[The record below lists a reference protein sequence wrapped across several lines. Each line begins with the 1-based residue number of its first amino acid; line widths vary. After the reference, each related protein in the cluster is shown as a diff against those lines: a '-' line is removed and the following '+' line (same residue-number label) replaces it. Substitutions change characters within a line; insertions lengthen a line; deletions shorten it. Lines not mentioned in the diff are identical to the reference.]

1 MTPPV
6 TSDRCAHE
14 RRTPLAPPTRRR
26 RPVRTLIT
34 LVVIVVLPFLAVFIG
49 TKTSDATWTPK
60 LALDLEGGTQVIL
73 TPVSTD
79 GREPTS
85 EDISQ
90 AINVIRQ
97 RVDGSGVS
105 EAEISS
111 QGGNNIVVAI
121 PGKASE
127 ETIETIS
134 RSSHM
139 EFRPV
144 LVQDYAF
151 SAPTEEPTADPSA
164 DATGAPTA
172 EPTADATASAG
183 DETATPTPTESADT
197 TADAT
202 DDASA
207 PATPPADD
215 ATTEPTQEPT
225 AAAERPS
232 EPASASDVAYWVTD
246 DLRAEFDALDCTDPA
261 NLGGSIAGTP
271 DAAFIS
277 CGVDG
282 DGNSDGLKY
291 ILGPVEID
299 GKEIDSASSGLE
311 VLPSG
316 AMGNR
321 WVVNMEFTSKGAD
334 QFTDVTTR
342 LATQSEPLNQFAM
355 VLDGLVI
362 SAPSVSQAIPNGR
375 AEISGSFNQTSAA
388 QLANRLN
395 FGSLP
400 LDFTVQSEQQI
411 SATLGTEQLEKGLL
425 AGVIG
430 LLLVVL
436 YSMLQYRTLGL
447 VTVASLA
454 IAAVL
459 TYGVITMLSWTQG
472 YRLSLPGVAGL
483 IVAIGITA
491 DSFIV
496 YFERI
501 RDELREGRALGAAV
515 ERGWARARRT
525 ILASDA
531 VNLIAAVV
539 LYFLAVGGVR
549 GFAFTLGLTT
559 IIDVI
564 VVFLFTHPLM
574 EVLSKTKF
582 FSEGHPASG
591 LDPRRLG
598 VTGPR
603 YVGRGRVVTGLRT
616 DVEQGDT
623 AATADV
629 RTPAT
634 VGARKD
640 GLTIAERRAAQR
652 AAAQGGP
659 AEATTSDVK
668 DDTAGDASVEGS
680 ER

>member
-1 MTPPV
+1 M
-6 TSDRCAHE
+6 
-14 RRTPLAPPTRRR
+14 
-26 RPVRTLIT
+26 
-34 LVVIVVLPFLAVFIG
+34 VLPFLAVFIG
-49 TKTSDATWTPK
+49 THTSDASWTPK
-60 LALDLEGGTQVIL
+60 LALDLEGGTQIIL

-97 RVDGSGVS
+97 RVDGSGVA

-121 PGKASE
+121 PGKASQ
-127 ETIETIS
+127 ETIETVS

-151 SAPTEEPTADPSA
+151 TAPTPEPTADPSA
-164 DATGAPTA
+164 EPTA
-172 EPTADATASAG
+172 EPTQQAKEPAG
-183 DETATPTPTESADT
+183 GETLEPEPTQSPDT

-207 PATPPADD
+207 PATAPADE
-215 ATTEPTQEPT
+215 ATEPAPQPT
-225 AAAERPS
+225 GEAVRPS
-232 EPASASDVAYWVTD
+232 EPTSASDVAYWVTD
-246 DLRAEFDALDCTDPA
+246 ELRAQFDALDCTDPS
-261 NLGGSIAGTP
+261 NLGGSVSGKP

-299 GKEIDSASSGLE
+299 GQEIDSATSGLE

-321 WVVNMEFTSKGAD
+321 WVVSMKFTSTGAK
-334 QFTDVTTR
+334 QFSEVTTR
-342 LATQSEPLNQFAM
+342 LSQQSAPLNQFAM

-362 SAPSVSQAIPNGR
+362 SAPSVDETIPKGE
-375 AEISGSFNQTSAA
+375 AQISGSFTQTSAA

-400 LDFTVQSEQQI
+400 LDFKVQSEQQI
-411 SATLGTEQLEKGLL
+411 SATLGTEQLQKGLL
-425 AGVIG
+425 AGIIG
-430 LLLVVL
+430 LLLVVV
-436 YSMLQYRTLGL
+436 YSLLQYRTLGL
-447 VTVASLA
+447 VTVASLS

-459 TYGVITMLSWTQG
+459 TFGVITLLSWTQG

-501 RDELREGRALGAAV
+501 RDELREGRVLDAAV

-531 VNLIAAVV
+531 VNLIAAIV

-564 VVFLFTHPLM
+564 VVFFFTHPLM
-574 EVLSKTKF
+574 ELLAKTKF

-603 YVGRGRVVTGLRT
+603 YVGRGKVVTGAPRKP
-616 DVEQGDT
+616 EQG
-623 AATADV
+623 ADESSEV

-634 VGARKD
+634 VGAPSD
-640 GLTIAERRAAQR
+640 ELTIAQRRAAQR
-652 AAAQGGP
+652 AAAQRAA
-659 AEATTSDVK
+659 AETSTSDAPN
-668 DDTAGDASVEGS
+668 DDTADDASAEGS

>member
-1 MTPPV
+1 M
-6 TSDRCAHE
+6 
-14 RRTPLAPPTRRR
+14 
-26 RPVRTLIT
+26 
-34 LVVIVVLPFLAVFIG
+34 VIVLLPFIAVFIG

-60 LALDLEGGTQVIL
+60 LALDLEGGTQIIL
-73 TPVSTD
+73 TPVTTD

-85 EDISQ
+85 EDITQ

-97 RVDGSGVS
+97 RVDGSGVA

-127 ETIETIS
+127 ETIAAVS

-144 LVQDYAF
+144 LVEEVAVPAQ
-151 SAPTEEPTADPSA
+151 PTTEPSVDPSA
-164 DATGAPTA
+164 DPSTDPDAEPTGEAEEEPTA
-172 EPTADATASAG
+172 EPTSADATVEPA
-183 DETATPTPTESADT
+183 PTSSTDT

-202 DDASA
+202 DDESA
-207 PATPPADD
+207 PAVA
-215 ATTEPTQEPT
+215 ATAEPTQDATAEPT
-225 AAAERPS
+225 QDATEEPTPAATAPS
-232 EPASASDVAYWVTD
+232 EPSSASDAAYWITD
-246 DLRAEFDALDCTDPA
+246 EIQAQYDALDCTDPA
-261 NLGGSIAGTP
+261 SLAGGISGDP
-271 DAAFIS
+271 DKAFVT
-277 CGVDG
+277 CGVDSE
-282 DGNSDGLKY
+282 GNASMLKY

-299 GKEIDSASSGLE
+299 GSEISSAGSGLE
-311 VLPSG
+311 TLANG
-316 AMGNR
+316 AIGSR
-321 WVVNMEFTSKGAD
+321 WIVNMEFTSTGGK
-334 QFTDVTTR
+334 QFADVTTR
-342 LATQSEPLNQFAM
+342 LASLSTPLNQFAM

-362 SAPSVSQAIPNGR
+362 SAPSVDETIPNGK
-375 AEISGSFNQTSAA
+375 AQISGSFNQTTAA
-388 QLANRLN
+388 SLANRLN

-400 LDFTVQSEQQI
+400 LNFEVQSEQQI
-411 SATLGTEQLEKGLL
+411 SATLGTEQLQKGLL

-436 YSMLQYRTLGL
+436 YSLIQYRALGL
-447 VTVASLA
+447 LTVASLL
-454 IAAVL
+454 IAATL
-459 TYGVITMLSWTQG
+459 TFGVIAMLSWTQG

-501 RDELREGRALGAAV
+501 RDELREGRTLGAAV

-531 VNLIAAVV
+531 VNLIAAIV

-559 IIDVI
+559 VIDVI
-564 VVFLFTHPLM
+564 VVFLFTHPMM
-574 EVLSKTKF
+574 ELLAKTRF
-582 FSEGHPASG
+582 FNEGHPASG

-598 VTGPR
+598 VPGTR
-603 YVGRGRVVTGLRT
+603 YVGRGKVAMGRR
-616 DVEQGDT
+616 EDT
-623 AATADV
+623 EPGEAPVAAEV
-629 RTPAT
+629 RTPVASG
-634 VGARKD
+634 VGGRGD
-640 GLTIAERRAAQR
+640 GLTIAQRKAAQR
-652 AAAQGGP
+652 AAQQRSTQDAADAPIDDATGDSP
-659 AEATTSDVK
+659 A
-668 DDTAGDASVEGS
+668 EGS